1 MDKKLK
7 LECIICLDQKLYVCK
22 TGCNHSIC
30 IDCLFRLKKM
40 ECPMCRGDLSN
51 ELPNIVK
58 DFILKKSNMTNSINN
73 NNLHLNDD
81 YEFPP
86 LN

>member
-1 MDKKLK
+1 MDKKIK
-7 LECIICLDQKLYVCK
+7 LECLICWDKKFYVSK

-30 IDCLFRLKKM
+30 IDCLFHLKKM
-40 ECPMCRGDLSN
+40 ECPMCRSDLSN

-58 DFILKKSNMTNSINN
+58 DYILKKKINN
-73 NNLHLNDD
+73 KNINNKLQLNDN

-86 LN
+86 LS